1 MRFIF
6 AIIVLLSASCKETD
20 YHEKEK
26 YLYKNQHKIQIR
38 TTGKGAP
45 LIFAHGGYLDLE
57 MWNPQVKEFKNTNR
71 IIRFSDLGH
80 GKTVRSKSSIYGYE
94 IINELTTQYL
104 NEKFVLVGLSWG
116 AMLCVDFA
124 LNYPHK
130 VEKLILVSP
139 GLNGWPY
146 FKDSLASK
154 NFKLRQ
160 KAIDNLDTLKAAKL
174 FHQNWAIGP
183 RRQENELDEFF
194 YSESLEMIIRN
205 MRNHWQENWSDLDT
219 IKARTRLE
227 SIKSPTYIVVGKYDA
242 EDILLIAEEYY
253 KRIENSKKI
262 EMDNVAHLLNM
273 ENATRFNEILKDILN
288 D

>member
-1 MRFIF
+1 MKFLFI
-6 AIIVLLSASCKETD
+6 ILVLISVSCKESD
-20 YHEKEK
+20 QIEKEI
-26 YLYKNQHKIQIR
+26 YLNKSQHKIQIK
-38 TTGKGAP
+38 TTGKGTP
-45 LIFAHGGYLDLE
+45 IIFAHGGYLDLE
-57 MWNPQVKEFKNTNR
+57 MWEPQVKEFKTTNR

-80 GKTVRSKSSIYGYE
+80 GKTVRAKSSILGYE
-94 IINELTTQYL
+94 IINNLTTQYP

-154 NFKLRQ
+154 NYKLRQ
-160 KAIDNLDTLKAAKL
+160 SAIDNLDTLKAAKL
-174 FHQNWAIGP
+174 FHQNWVVGP
-183 RRQENELDEFF
+183 RRQENELDESF
-194 YSESLEMIIRN
+194 YSESLDMIIRN
-205 MRNHWQENWSDLDT
+205 MRNHWQENWSDLDS

-227 SIKSPTYIVVGKYDA
+227 SIKSPTYIVTGKYDA
-242 EDILLIAEEYY
+242 EDILLIAEEYH

-273 ENATRFNEILKDILN
+273 ENPTRFNEILRDILN